1 MSLVETI
8 KYAKKKNWLDIP
20 NNLENK
26 GTFNTKLN
34 NIVTKKQEDYTTKL
48 NFKES
53 LDKLDTTTKLNNTV
67 LSIKNRYIIKQNFKK
82 TLDTLETINEEE
94 VILLHEPIDKEQTT
108 LPLHH
113 KSPDSIIE
121 SEINKSSNGWC
132 SIS

>member
-20 NNLENK
+20 TNLENK
-26 GTFNTKLN
+26 GSFDTKLN
-34 NIVTKKQEDYTTKL
+34 NIVKKKHKDYNTKV

-53 LDKLDTTTKLNNTV
+53 LDKLDTNTKLNNIV
-67 LSIKNRYIIKQNFKK
+67 LSKTNRYIIKQNFKK

-94 VILLHEPIDKEQTT
+94 IILLNEPIDDVNTNS
-108 LPLHH
+108 PLLH
-113 KSPDSIIE
+113 KSQDNITE